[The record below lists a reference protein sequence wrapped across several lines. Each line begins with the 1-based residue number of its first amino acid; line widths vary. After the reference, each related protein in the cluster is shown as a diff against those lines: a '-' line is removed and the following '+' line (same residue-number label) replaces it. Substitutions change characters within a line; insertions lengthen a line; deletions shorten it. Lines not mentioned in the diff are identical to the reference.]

1 MYSEVN
7 VPNDLRRVV
16 EETLLGTKG
25 GKVKRDVPK
34 AKDDII
40 ERGVRSRRVEEFL
53 PWYGPENKM
62 VARYSPDKS
71 R

>member
-1 MYSEVN
+1 M
-7 VPNDLRRVV
+7 
-16 EETLLGTKG
+16 LGTKG